1 VLRNA
6 SLEVVSRPSQL
17 GLARLKND
25 EPCHQRC
32 SKGLTHTQ
40 PLFPGLPGLTNG
52 PRVFPRTS
60 SSLGHQLLTNKLCT
74 ALRVVR
80 SSAAVGDRRRRA
92 DVQADVRSSDRT
104 IPEGHVELDG
114 RSAFLQASAA
124 VHRPS
129 TRSGV
134 SPPPA
139 QPAVYQV
146 HPRLAEV
153 HVDNT
158 VQDEVERE
166 VDRQQH
172 VRGDDDRIE
181 EFHRLLA
188 YAVVAEL

>member
-1 VLRNA
+1 M
-6 SLEVVSRPSQL
+6 
-17 GLARLKND
+17 
-25 EPCHQRC
+25 
-32 SKGLTHTQ
+32 
-40 PLFPGLPGLTNG
+40 
-52 PRVFPRTS
+52 
-60 SSLGHQLLTNKLCT
+60 
-74 ALRVVR
+74 
-80 SSAAVGDRRRRA
+80 
-92 DVQADVRSSDRT
+92 QADVRSGDRA

-114 RSAFLQASAA
+114 RSAFIQASAA

-134 SPPPA
+134 SPLPA

-188 YAVVAEL
+188 NAVVAEL